1 MAKDTGLHS
10 QLANELKGMDRR
22 KSRVFDSAGGDS
34 SHCVSSC
41 RRCSLCRVRRRKY
54 SRLVCHELGR
64 YPRPVRQPFRRGG
77 WERTFHFWLGL
88 CPVGGYLRTGCTSAI
103 LSVFLQQHEGR
114 PWLDVLLCAE
124 EVSDGQLKM
133 YRPITAFELVLFD
146 GRTITVGFAT
156 PEEVSSLKWSVM
168 SMLPN
173 AECVEDGSIDRK
185 ACRKLSWDFKKKYSF
200 RIGAFRRD
208 FLD

>member
-1 MAKDTGLHS
+1 MKVVRGWMSYSA
-10 QLANELKGMDRR
+10 LKKTLRTE
-22 KSRVFDSAGGDS
+22 VFSEPVEFRDMLGGEFGVL
-34 SHCVSSC
+34 VSS
-41 RRCSLCRVRRRKY
+41 SENWA
-54 SRLVCHELGR
+54 SESNATWVCFFTKGELTLSENNAAC
-64 YPRPVRQPFRRGG
+64 RPVCIPSRFVR
-77 WERTFHFWLGL
+77 
-88 CPVGGYLRTGCTSAI
+88 YLN
-103 LSVFLQQHEGR
+103 LK
-114 PWLDVLLCAE
+114 PMK
-124 EVSDGQLKM
+124 VSDGQLKM
-133 YRPITAFELVLFD
+133 YRPITAFEMVLFD